1 LNLFLSEK
9 WKRLQRENP
18 ELASIIEDAVFSS
31 VDFDQYQEKVDDLQS
46 QIRELRTILRN
57 NGINI
62 PTPLAV
68 VSPVP

>member
-18 ELASIIEDAVFSS
+18 ELASIIEDAIFSS
-31 VDFDQYQEKVDDLQS
+31 VDFDQYREKVDDLQS

-68 VSPVP
+68 ASPVP

>member
-1 LNLFLSEK
+1 VSLFLSDK
-9 WKRLQRENP
+9 WKRLQRKNR
-18 ELASIIEDAVFSS
+18 ELASIIEDAILSS
-31 VDFDQYQEKVDDLQS
+31 VDFDQYQEKVDDLQM

-68 VSPVP
+68 AAP